1 MFPTIFALSV
11 KHLGAYTKL
20 GSSFLVMAII
30 GGAIFP
36 ALMGYVSDVSSIRY
50 AFAVPLL
57 CHLYVLYFALRGYQ
71 PERMES
77 KVHSTHAA
85 EAI

>member
-1 MFPTIFALSV
+1 
-11 KHLGAYTKL
+11 
-20 GSSFLVMAII
+20 
-30 GGAIFP
+30 
-36 ALMGYVSDVSSIRY
+36 MGYVSDVSSIRY

-71 PERMES
+71 PVSMES